1 MQQPLNDTAHIIEEP
16 QEKPNFFTETKNQF
30 QSYIEDRITLI
41 KLQVAEKVSVTVAA
55 VVSGF
60 LLAIFGLFLLIFI
73 SITIGFL
80 FSNLFH
86 SYAAGFGVV
95 AGIYLLLIL
104 LVVFFGKQL
113 FGNAV
118 TQKIIQSFFKKK

>member
-1 MQQPLNDTAHIIEEP
+1 MQQPLNDTTYTAAPEE
-16 QEKPNFFTETKNQF
+16 ENDFFTETKNLF
-30 QSYIEDRITLI
+30 QTYVSDRIALV
-41 KLQVAEKVSVTVAA
+41 KLQAVEKLSVTAAA
-55 VVSGF
+55 VISGV
-60 LLAIFGLFLLIFI
+60 LLVVFGLFLLIFV
-73 SITIGFL
+73 SITLGFL
-80 FSNLFH
+80 FSHWLE
-86 SYAAGFGVV
+86 SYAAGFGIV